1 MTISI
6 GTAALVLGIIFIL
19 YFLFT
24 DFIRGWYR

>member
-6 GTAALVLGIIFIL
+6 GTAALVLGITFIL

-24 DFIRGWYR
+24 DFIGGWYR